1 MRKVVFGLFL
11 GASFLFACGGT
22 CIECHPKLVPIIND
36 NEHKILNQCAT
47 CHDKPVVHGTACG
60 QDCFECHSKEKLYSD
75 ATVKEHQ
82 AVKACYSCHK
92 EPQTA
97 QISTKRDIS
106 VPTKRKTLIDV
117 LK

>member
-36 NEHKILNQCAT
+36 NEHKILNQCVT

-60 QDCFECHSKEKLYSD
+60 QDCFDCHSKEKLYSD
-75 ATVKEHQ
+75 ASVKEHQ
-82 AVKACYSCHK
+82 AIKACYECHK
-92 EPQTA
+92 DNSDLLVQSKSNVS
-97 QISTKRDIS
+97 STNRQKPL
-106 VPTKRKTLIDV
+106 VELFK
-117 LK
+117 